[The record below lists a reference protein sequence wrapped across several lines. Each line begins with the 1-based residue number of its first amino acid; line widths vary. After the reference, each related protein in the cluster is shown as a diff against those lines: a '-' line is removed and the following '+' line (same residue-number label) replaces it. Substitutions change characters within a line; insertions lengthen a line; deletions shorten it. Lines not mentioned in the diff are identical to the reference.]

1 MRQKTI
7 THSMIALMSALA
19 LAGCGGGGSG
29 GGIFDDNTGDDP
41 VDTTYPTPDT
51 TKNPNSRE
59 NATLANTMKQL
70 STVIPG
76 VDTNGTA
83 TGEDVRPLLVTYLQQ
98 VKGDYETGD
107 GSADIGDPYH
117 VDGVFA
123 SLSLDN
129 GKTWKRF
136 EISDTSDKWS
146 ATVEWAGDKNFR
158 YPGHAQRP
166 TFAAYGNNIMV
177 AWNDKYC
184 PSGDPLNL
192 GDADS
197 GYPDD
202 YFGVNGNQKY
212 VDYEG
217 IVAPNGKTVYQV
229 PFSCVWTARGIFD
242 PATNDIIWHAP
253 MQLTSGVRDS
263 NKIWIEASASGFAMT
278 WQEDPE
284 GLRSGKGEGPG
295 DGWSGAT
302 TNHGA
307 DIWYSSLR
315 MGEEFNATVPTDD
328 SEVKPQSLNNFHYPV
343 RITDNQKCKVNDAN
357 SKPYCQYLCATYG
370 DPDGD
375 GSCNTG
381 YMDMLD
387 DTNVTL
393 NGDTGASRP
402 ALKILN
408 DGTQDIVILG
418 YEETKGLSESNPGVP
433 NNESPE
439 TIIELE
445 GKSVYFESFAF
456 EAFYGF
462 NMSEGNASMNVKA
475 DDSLDLP
482 LVSAGNIVNLKVPDQ
497 NDETKL
503 IYENARRLI
512 IGTQIDPE
520 NDAHDYKFAFLYKQ
534 GVETQ
539 GGSSDMY
546 VRVNN
551 GYTYDT
557 FVALPDANLSEE
569 LNATNVSAQP
579 YQSATSQTYAVNWT
593 PANLK
598 DSSFANNVENTFSP
612 RIFLRG
618 YDIFVGYVYTP
629 SDNQSNQFNMP
640 INFHHN
646 IYTCDEK
653 GLNCY
658 WQGPVN
664 VTGITKASVTTV
676 DPRFVPTAKE
686 TTGLT
691 SDTSNPNVMFL
702 TWGTMEGK
710 DEERAEGNIYYKR
723 GFKQT
728 DGTWVWDANQSAIS
742 ALIGSNPTEIEEEQV
757 QTFATP
763 DGSMLFNVWIQETEY
778 DVYAEHPE
786 DRDYGLGTWFK
797 RLDFNSTSDTNG
809 TTAID
814 VNDTGSMLVS
824 K

>member
-7 THSMIALMSALA
+7 SHSVIAFMAVLA
-19 LAGCGGGGSG
+19 VSGCGNSNRGRSE
-29 GGIFDDNTGDDP
+29 IP
-41 VDTTYPTPDT
+41 SSPTPT
-51 TKNPNSRE
+51 TTTNPNNRE

-70 STVIPG
+70 SAV
-76 VDTNGTA
+76 VDGIDTSGAA
-83 TGEDVRPLLVTYLQQ
+83 TGEQVHPLLVTYLQQ

-117 VDGVFA
+117 VDGVF
-123 SLSLDN
+123 SGLSLDN
-129 GKTWKRF
+129 GKTWKNVTV
-136 EISDTSDKWS
+136 SDSSDKWS

-166 TFAAYGNNIMV
+166 TFAAHGNNIMV

-184 PSGDPLNL
+184 PSGNPLYL
-192 GDADS
+192 ESVDGS
-197 GYPDD
+197 YPDD
-202 YFGVNGNQKY
+202 YFGVNGSQKY
-212 VDYEG
+212 VDYEA

-229 PFSCVWTARGIFD
+229 PYSCVWTARGIFD
-242 PATNDIIWHAP
+242 PDANDIIWHAP

-263 NKIWIEASASGFAMT
+263 NKIWIEASAAGFAMT

-307 DIWYSSLR
+307 DIWYSSLK
-315 MGEEFNATVPTDD
+315 MEDFGATVDTDA
-328 SEVKPQSLNNFHYPV
+328 ETGKPKSANNFHYPV
-343 RITDNQKCKVNDAN
+343 RVTDNQKCKVNDVN
-357 SKPYCQYLCATYG
+357 SKPYCVDMCAKYG

-381 YMDMLD
+381 YVDMLD

-408 DGTQDIVILG
+408 DGTNDIVILG
-418 YEETKGLSESNPGVP
+418 YEETKGLSESEPGVP
-433 NNESPE
+433 NSDSPE

-445 GKSVYFESFAF
+445 GKSVYFESFTF
-456 EAFYGF
+456 DAFYDF
-462 NMSEGNASMNVKA
+462 NKSEGSTSVNVKA
-475 DDSLDLP
+475 DDSLALP
-482 LVSAGNIVNLKVPDQ
+482 LASAGKIVNLKVPDQ
-497 NDETKL
+497 IDTTKL
-503 IYENARRLI
+503 IYENARRLV
-512 IGTQIDPE
+512 IGAQVDPSDE
-520 NDAHDYKFAFLYKQ
+520 NTTYTFAFLYKQ

-557 FVALPDANLSEE
+557 FVALPDANLSEA
-569 LNATNVSAQP
+569 LDATNVSSQVE
-579 YQSATSQTYAVNWT
+579 QNATSNTYAVNWR

-618 YDIFVGYVYTP
+618 KDIFVGYVYTP

-640 INFHHN
+640 INFHTN
-646 IYTCDEK
+646 IYTE
-653 GLNCY
+653 GA

-664 VTGITKASVTTV
+664 ITGITKSDEVAV
-676 DPRFVPTAKE
+676 DPRLVPTGKGAD
-686 TTGLT
+686 TGLD
-691 SDTSNPNVMFL
+691 SDVSNPDVMFL

-710 DEERAEGNIYYKR
+710 DEARAEGNIYFKR
-723 GFKQT
+723 GVKDTAT
-728 DGTWVWDANQSAIS
+728 DTWVWDENRSTIS
-742 ALIGSNPTEIEEEQV
+742 ALVGDNPTEIEEEQV
-757 QTFATP
+757 QTFASP
-763 DGSMLFNVWIQETEY
+763 DGSMLYNVWIQETEH
-778 DVYAEHPE
+778 DVYLENIN
-786 DRDYGLGTWFK
+786 DRHYGLDTWFK
-797 RLDFNSTSDTNG
+797 RVDFNET
-809 TTAID
+809 D
-814 VNDTGSMLVS
+814 VILNPEVLLSH
-824 K
+824 